1 MFKGQILNLGNKKN
15 TKKPQ
20 FGAHC
25 VNMPLS
31 PLQHLSHVECLKFLF
46 VGLFSLYL
54 LPLSSVLCKH
64 GIALDVYPD
73 KSMCLLNK
81 KYAFCRTV
89 YCRNPSME
97 VSDC

>member
-46 VGLFSLYL
+46 VGLFSLYFL
-54 LPLSSVLCKH
+54 
-64 GIALDVYPD
+64 
-73 KSMCLLNK
+73 
-81 KYAFCRTV
+81 
-89 YCRNPSME
+89 
-97 VSDC
+97 